1 MGEVKY
7 SMSRKNTS
15 GYLGMAISKKD
26 TSKVMRNLR
35 KQGYKGLSKVKDRKG
50 YYSIRY
56 KGFKK

>member
-1 MGEVKY
+1 
-7 SMSRKNTS
+7 MSRKNTS